1 MVIKV
6 LIRHFF
12 RYNDTNVSNRG
23 RLLLILVMSMES
35 AARHETSLA
44 PTLDDVDRRILA
56 ALVQDGRASHRE
68 VAERTGVSLAT
79 VNRRV
84 RHLED
89 EDVIQ
94 GYTALVDPEAVG
106 WHLTA
111 IIGLRIDKG
120 HLRTVQEAMAKD
132 PRIFGVYDVTGEWD
146 GVVLARL
153 KDRRDLDDL
162 AKTTLSRPHVQRT
175 NTMIVLETVLQEK
188 RIPFPVAEAKGCKR
202 KGRSGG

>member
-1 MVIKV
+1 
-6 LIRHFF
+6 
-12 RYNDTNVSNRG
+12 
-23 RLLLILVMSMES
+23 MSLES
-35 AARHETSLA
+35 GARHETPLA
-44 PTLDDVDRRILA
+44 NPLDDVDRRILA
-56 ALVQDGRASHRE
+56 ALVEDGRASHRE
-68 VAERTGVSLAT
+68 IAERTGVSLAT

-84 RHLED
+84 RHLEA
-89 EDVIQ
+89 EEVIQ

-132 PRIFGVYDVTGEWD
+132 PRVFGVYDVTGEWD

-162 AKTTLSRPHVQRT
+162 AKTTLSRPHVQRS

-188 RIPFPVAEAKGCKR
+188 RIPFPATDKGVRKR
-202 KGRSGG
+202 KARA

>member
-1 MVIKV
+1 
-6 LIRHFF
+6 
-12 RYNDTNVSNRG
+12 
-23 RLLLILVMSMES
+23 MSLES
-35 AARHETSLA
+35 RALDETPLA
-44 PTLDDVDRRILA
+44 TALDDTDRSILA
-56 ALVQDGRASHRE
+56 ELVGDGRASHRE
-68 VAERTGVSLAT
+68 IAERTGVSLAT

-84 RHLED
+84 HQLED
-89 EDVIQ
+89 QGVIQ
-94 GYTALVDPEAVG
+94 GYTAIVDPEAVG

-120 HLRTVQEAMAKD
+120 HLRTVQQAMAKD
-132 PRIFGVYDVTGEWD
+132 PRVFGVYDVTGEWD

-188 RIPFPVAEAKGCKR
+188 RVPLPTTKKPARKTKRRAK
-202 KGRSGG
+202 